1 MKKNIF
7 TLSFLL
13 ALSITNSSYAADLEE
28 DLLDIPINLRS
39 TVASKNVLSLKKAPG
54 IITILTDEDILKS
67 GVRDLQEL
75 LNLVPGFIFNTDVQ
89 GVVSTGF
96 RGIWAE
102 EGRCLV
108 IIDGQEMN
116 DILWPT
122 IVFGNHFPVHQIKKV
137 EILRGPG
144 SAIYGGQAEL
154 AVINIT
160 TKTGKDM
167 NGLSAKINAGSIF
180 NDFNAFTKRNLNI
193 SYGQQFGD
201 LDVSFHGTVG
211 RGNLSDKTFT
221 DFYNQSY
228 SMKGNSENNPLFMNL
243 GLSFKDFSA
252 RFISD
257 IYRRT
262 YRDGLANIIP
272 DSIGAVPINHDGY
285 YAELKYDFKPTSNF
299 TLTPKL
305 NYKRQFPWQTDNQQA
320 RKLAETKGF
329 EANFIDKMVER
340 TTGNLTANWD
350 ITKDINLI
358 TGGEFYSD
366 YAKSLDPLS
375 SNFGKDKKQDSIR
388 YNNMAGF
395 AQALYKNKFF
405 NLTLGSRVENHSEY
419 GLSFVPRAAITGNYE
434 AFHAKLLY
442 SKAFRS
448 PGIQN
453 IINFDPEFSKSKNI
467 KPENATVSEIELG
480 YDITPNMEI
489 NANLFDTNIQDPI
502 IYFTDKVNAYDAYD
516 NFERTGS
523 RGFELEYKIKDE
535 KIGYANLTYSFNM
548 ANENK
553 VDVYAVPSRK
563 DILLGFPFHKV
574 TLNTSLNLFDNLSI
588 NPSLVFIGNRFGY
601 NSADKDGKPV
611 VKEFAPNFLVNLN
624 LLYKNLFIKG
634 MDASLSV
641 HNLLNDTYYFIQ
653 PYDGFHA
660 PLPGASTEISL
671 NLGYNFD
678 IK

>member
-13 ALSITNSSYAADLEE
+13 ALSINNSSYAADVEQ

-39 TVASKNVLSLKKAPG
+39 SVASKNVLSLKKAPG

-102 EGRCLV
+102 EGRCLL

-167 NGLSAKINAGSIF
+167 SGLSAKINAGSIF
-180 NDFNAFTKRNLNI
+180 NDFNAFTRRNLNI

-228 SMKGNSENNPLFMNL
+228 NMKGNAENNPLFMNL

-262 YRDGLANIIP
+262 YRDGLSNIIP

-320 RKLAETKGF
+320 RKLAEMKGF

-375 SNFGKDKKQDSIR
+375 SNFGKDKKQSEIR

-395 AQALYKNKFF
+395 AQALYKNKYF

-442 SKAFRS
+442 SKAFRA

-453 IINFDPEFSKSKNI
+453 IINFNPKFSKNANI
-467 KPENATVSEIELG
+467 KSENTTVSEFEVG

-502 IYFTDKVNAYDAYD
+502 IYFTDKDTGADSYD

-523 RGFELEYKIKDE
+523 RGFEVEYKIKDE

-574 TLNTSLNLFDNLSI
+574 TLNTSLNLFDNLSV